1 MNKFEEFEEHM
12 NRIVGLDGDGG
23 KEQGIG
29 VQVGSVE
36 DKGVVVLKIGDST
49 FGFSVAQ
56 ALLISRDMNSKA
68 LSMLFSEHSVN
79 ENREDDNKF
88 IL

>member
-1 MNKFEEFEEHM
+1 M
-12 NRIVGLDGDGG
+12 NRIVELDGDGG

-36 DKGVVVLKIGDST
+36 DKGLVVLKIGDST
-49 FGFSVAQ
+49 FGFPVAQ

-79 ENREDDNKF
+79 KNREDDNKF